1 MNNNLNFKFLSAND
15 AIQQHNRNKLHSAF
29 KLLLVLA
36 FTFLLSLGFVSCDK
50 EHPIADIP
58 GTENPDTPDTPG
70 TPNTPNTPGG
80 SADVQGSKIL
90 IVYFSRTGYNY
101 PNQWLEIGHTARVA
115 GYIADLTGGECFE
128 IISVVPYPDNYQETV
143 AIARTELSQN
153 ARPAIKDK
161 IEDIDKY
168 DTIFIGNPIW
178 HGAAPMIIR
187 TFYESYDLTG
197 KTLIPFTT
205 HAGSGL
211 GDSERLARSY
221 FPNNTILD
229 GLAVQGTNSA
239 YARGDVERW
248 LKRIGIIK
256 N

>member
-1 MNNNLNFKFLSAND
+1 MNNILKSEFLSAND
-15 AIQQHNRNKLHSAF
+15 AIQQYNRNKLYSAF
-29 KLLLVLA
+29 KLLLVWA
-36 FTFLLSLGFVSCDK
+36 FTFLLSFGLVSCDK

-58 GTENPDTPDTPG
+58 GTENPDTPDSPD
-70 TPNTPNTPGG
+70 TPNTPGG
-80 SADVQGSKIL
+80 SAEVQGSKTL

-115 GYIADLTGGECFE
+115 GYIADLTGGERFE
-128 IISVVPYPDNYQETV
+128 IIPVVPYPDNYQETV
-143 AIARTELSQN
+143 AIARTELNQN

-168 DTIFIGNPIW
+168 DTIFIGSPIW
-178 HGAAPMIIR
+178 HGAVPMIIR
-187 TFYESYDLTG
+187 TFYESYNLTG

-221 FPNNTILD
+221 FPNNTVLD

-239 YARGDVERW
+239 NARGDVERW
-248 LKRIGIIK
+248 LNRIGVIK
-256 N
+256 